1 MGIILQNILLFF
13 LVAFNITL
21 SIGSIVDY
29 CKAKTPKEFI
39 RSLFFSS
46 LNLGI
51 GLAVI
56 YIIIIGA

>member
-13 LVAFNITL
+13 LVAFNITV

-39 RSLFFSS
+39 KSLFFSV
-46 LNLGI
+46 LNLGV
-51 GLAVI
+51 GLSMIYVI
-56 YIIIIGA
+56 IMGS